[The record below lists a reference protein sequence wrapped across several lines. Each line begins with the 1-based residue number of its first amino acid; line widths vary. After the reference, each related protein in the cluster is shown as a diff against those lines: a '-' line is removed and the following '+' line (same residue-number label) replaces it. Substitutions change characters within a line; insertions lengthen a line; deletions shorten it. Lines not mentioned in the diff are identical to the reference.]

1 MTIPNPIDAVPL
13 ITDGDVL
20 DRVRQLIGPAIAPRQ
35 MWIMFID
42 GDGRQ
47 APVVMPISDIPLRPE
62 NRMIDNLAGV
72 LAALCD
78 DLATDADCGRVVLTL
93 ERTGRDAVLPGD
105 REWARALAEACESAG
120 AAMRGVYLST
130 SGGIHRMLPA

>member
-1 MTIPNPIDAVPL
+1 
-13 ITDGDVL
+13 
-20 DRVRQLIGPAIAPRQ
+20 
-35 MWIMFID
+35 MFID

-78 DLATDADCGRVVLTL
+78 DLAPT
-93 ERTGRDAVLPGD
+93 RTAAASSSPWSAPVATRCCPATGNGPAPWLRH
-105 REWARALAEACESAG
+105 ARARGPQCAAC
-120 AAMRGVYLST
+120 
-130 SGGIHRMLPA
+130 I